1 MLQVLSVGAPG
12 AATYRRRK
20 GQPVVPEKMVALI
33 NPGAHAA
40 AVRDLIPAL
49 RGRGARRGAIT
60 DGKDS
65 FPLTDGGDLPASRM
79 FFAAL
84 TSRS

>member
-1 MLQVLSVGAPG
+1 M
-12 AATYRRRK
+12 R
-20 GQPVVPEKMVALI
+20 LI
-33 NPGAHAA
+33 GCGKAGAHAA

-49 RGRGARRGAIT
+49 RGRGARRGALT
-60 DGKDS
+60 DGNDS
-65 FPLTDGGDLPASRM
+65 FPLTDGGHLPASRM